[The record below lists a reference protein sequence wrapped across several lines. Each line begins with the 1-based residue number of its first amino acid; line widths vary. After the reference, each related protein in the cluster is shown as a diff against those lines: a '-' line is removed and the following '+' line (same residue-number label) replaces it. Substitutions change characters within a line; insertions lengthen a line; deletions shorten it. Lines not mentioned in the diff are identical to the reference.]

1 MIEVKHLCKR
11 YGEHVAVDDLS
22 FTIENGHVYG
32 FLGPNGAGKS
42 TTMNILTG
50 CLAAT
55 SGTVSID
62 GFDIYEDAA
71 EAKSR
76 IGYLPEIPPLYTDM
90 TVWEYLMFVAK
101 LKKVSKKDCYEHVD
115 AVIEKIQ
122 LDEVA
127 DRMIRNLS
135 KGYKQ
140 RVGLAQ
146 ALIGDPEV
154 LILDEPMVG
163 MDPRQIIEM
172 RDLLKGL
179 APEHTIILSSH
190 ILSEISAVCDHIMII
205 SHGQLA
211 ASGSPEELQERM
223 QTQAELELTVC
234 AGQEEVE
241 AVLSAMDDIES
252 YTFEEADT
260 PENIR
265 VLITERS
272 QTDIRKSLSVKLA
285 GAGIPILS
293 MNRKE
298 RSLEDIF
305 LELTE
310 SEEETATQ
318 SENSQESA
326 KEDSGDA
333 AWTEK
338 LEENTAETFAAENS
352 EISEMQTDDQSGDRE
367 EDTEH
372 DSDI

>member
-1 MIEVKHLCKR
+1 
-11 YGEHVAVDDLS
+11 
-22 FTIENGHVYG
+22 
-32 FLGPNGAGKS
+32 
-42 TTMNILTG
+42 MNIMTG
-50 CLAAT
+50 YIAAT
-55 SGTVSID
+55 SGTVKIN
-62 GFDIYEDAA
+62 GYDILRQPLK
-71 EAKSR
+71 AKQC

-101 LKKVSKKDCYEHVD
+101 LKKVSRKNCYEHVD

-179 APEHTIILSSH
+179 ASEHTIILSSH

-205 SHGQLA
+205 SHGRLA
-211 ASGSPEELQERM
+211 ASGSPEELQEKM
-223 QTQAELELTVC
+223 QTQAELDLTVC
-234 AGQEEVE
+234 AGREEVE
-241 AVLSAMDDIES
+241 AVLSAVEDIEAYS
-252 YTFEEADT
+252 FEEADT

-272 QTDIRKSLSVKLA
+272 QTDIRKMLSVKLA

-310 SEEETATQ
+310 SEEETAAQ
-318 SENSQESA
+318 SENTQEPE
-326 KEDSGDA
+326 KENSCDTA
-333 AWTEK
+333 AENP
-338 LEENTAETFAAENS
+338 EENRAETFAAE
-352 EISEMQTDDQSGDRE
+352 EQETSEMQTDDQSADGE

>member
-1 MIEVKHLCKR
+1 
-11 YGEHVAVDDLS
+11 
-22 FTIENGHVYG
+22 
-32 FLGPNGAGKS
+32 
-42 TTMNILTG
+42 
-50 CLAAT
+50 
-55 SGTVSID
+55 
-62 GFDIYEDAA
+62 
-71 EAKSR
+71 
-76 IGYLPEIPPLYTDM
+76 
-90 TVWEYLMFVAK
+90 MFVAK
-101 LKKVSKKDCYEHVD
+101 LKKVSRKNCYEHVD

-179 APEHTIILSSH
+179 ASEHTIILSSH

-205 SHGQLA
+205 SHGRLA
-211 ASGSPEELQERM
+211 ASGSPEELQEKM
-223 QTQAELELTVC
+223 QTQAELDLTVC
-234 AGQEEVE
+234 AGREEVE
-241 AVLSAMDDIES
+241 AVLSAVEDIEAYS
-252 YTFEEADT
+252 FEEADT

-272 QTDIRKSLSVKLA
+272 QTDIRKMLSVKLA

-318 SENSQESA
+318 SENTQEPE
-326 KEDSGDA
+326 KENSCDTA
-333 AWTEK
+333 AENP
-338 LEENTAETFAAENS
+338 EENSAETFAAE
-352 EISEMQTDDQSGDRE
+352 EQETSEMQTDDQSADGE